1 MEDCADGCDRVDAL
15 PESEDGI
22 VLKDFFFAYHRNPYL
37 FWKKSFSEND
47 PNLCLN
53 IPRLVLPKGA
63 VIGVIGKNGTG
74 KSTFLKCVCGLEKD
88 CKGTIEADGKT
99 YKGKERLKFSYM
111 VMQDVNHQLFTDS
124 VESEV
129 VLSMKEEDKDRC
141 SRILENLGILEF
153 REKHPMALSGGQKQ
167 RVAIASAIAAD
178 AKLMLFDEPTSGL
191 DFSHMEKV
199 GGLLKTLSRSGNTVL
214 VATHDPELID
224 LCCDY
229 VLCIEN
235 GKLGYLKRV

>member
-1 MEDCADGCDRVDAL
+1 MEDCADGCNRVDAL

-47 PNLCLN
+47 PNLSLN

-74 KSTFLKCVCGLEKD
+74 KSTFLKCVCGLEKE

-99 YKGKERLKFSYM
+99 YKGKERLKFSYI

-129 VLSMKEEDKDRC
+129 MLSMKEEDKDRC
-141 SRILENLGILEF
+141 SRILEDL
-153 REKHPMALSGGQKQ
+153 
-167 RVAIASAIAAD
+167 
-178 AKLMLFDEPTSGL
+178 
-191 DFSHMEKV
+191 

>member
-47 PNLCLN
+47 PNLSLN

-74 KSTFLKCVCGLEKD
+74 KSTFLKCVCGLEKE

-129 VLSMKEEDKDRC
+129 MLSMKEEDKDRC
-141 SRILENLGILEF
+141 SRILEDL
-153 REKHPMALSGGQKQ
+153 
-167 RVAIASAIAAD
+167 
-178 AKLMLFDEPTSGL
+178 
-191 DFSHMEKV
+191 

>member
-1 MEDCADGCDRVDAL
+1 MEDCADGCDRGDAL

-47 PNLCLN
+47 PNLSLN

-74 KSTFLKCVCGLEKD
+74 KSTFLKCVCGLEKE

-129 VLSMKEEDKDRC
+129 MLSMKEEDKDRC
-141 SRILENLGILEF
+141 SRILEDL
-153 REKHPMALSGGQKQ
+153 
-167 RVAIASAIAAD
+167 
-178 AKLMLFDEPTSGL
+178 
-191 DFSHMEKV
+191 